1 LVFFADAASPR
12 REAVAVVSSNVAT
25 GFGTSSFS
33 ASRAPLRRALR
44 RGVLI
49 PEFVF
54 VTTCSGVRVVMAV
67 MGAAVSE
74 GMHVELNGGSAA
86 VFISNH
92 RGVASIGEIASWT
105 WARRA
110 LGANSGDNPAK
121 LFFGNLSLFA
131 IQCAE

>member
-1 LVFFADAASPR
+1 MMFHPPRHIPSFRFPRLLLLAAPFAPDLPGFFADAASPR

-25 GFGTSSFS
+25 GFGASSFS

-44 RGVLI
+44 RGALI

-54 VTTCSGVRVVMAV
+54 TTCSGVRVVMAV

-74 GMHVELNGGSAA
+74 EAQLELNGGSAA

-92 RGVASIGEIASWT
+92 
-105 WARRA
+105 
-110 LGANSGDNPAK
+110 
-121 LFFGNLSLFA
+121 
-131 IQCAE
+131 